1 MHCHRN
7 YCGKLHFPSNKKR
20 HRGYNA
26 TGYDEVGCQHY
37 FAVMPPVSAF
47 GSKHRME
54 QKEAWSENE
63 ERLLQPLQQNVP
75 RFARYILDYNLA
87 CILERVGTLALLF
100 TLSFTETLV
109 IEAP

>member
-1 MHCHRN
+1 
-7 YCGKLHFPSNKKR
+7 
-20 HRGYNA
+20 
-26 TGYDEVGCQHY
+26 
-37 FAVMPPVSAF
+37 
-47 GSKHRME
+47 ME
-54 QKEAWSENE
+54 HKEAWPENE

-109 IEAP
+109 IEAPQEVPRIINKKMKRAKRNRQLVDMTE